1 MQVGDEAGGV
11 GTRSQGHLTTDR
23 AIVSCDQ
30 CWQSWQKRK
39 EAERSREKRFELLTK
54 VGDFGWTEA
63 AHLL

>member
-30 CWQSWQKRK
+30 CWQKMA
-39 EAERSREKRFELLTK
+39 EAERSRQKRFELLTK